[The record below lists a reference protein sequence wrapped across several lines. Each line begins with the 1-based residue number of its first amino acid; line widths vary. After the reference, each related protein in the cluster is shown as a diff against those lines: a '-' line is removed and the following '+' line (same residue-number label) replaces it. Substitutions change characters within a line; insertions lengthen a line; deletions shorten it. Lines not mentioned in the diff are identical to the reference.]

1 MQVTVRRLALDGA
14 GRVRQ
19 FLSVTVPL
27 IRPTLVF
34 VVINF
39 VIDVLYTL
47 IDPRITVK

>member
-1 MQVTVRRLALDGA
+1 MASNFLLRRIAVA
-14 GRVRQ
+14 I
-19 FLSVTVPL
+19 FT
-27 IRPTLVF
+27 IAMI